1 MSKYN
6 FTECKVDLNSAKI
19 SQDDLEKREKR
30 IVNYW
35 CKESKVISDK
45 LWLPKNNYGDTK
57 KKSIKGIFRPDNSYH
72 IDISDQKSKARNAK
86 KVTSLDIKLPKY
98 KEEEL
103 NYSRKI
109 KILPTKLQKEVFN
122 KCMIG
127 SNYHYN
133 LAIDY
138 LNTIENEI
146 INKLKIRFNEEKNYV
161 SFKQAKFIVE
171 KSKVI
176 PKFYD
181 VRKLLL
187 VREKNMTKDNIWLK
201 DIPRHTK
208 AEAIHDALTSFELN
222 IKNYLKK
229 VHNSLIYA
237 SKNNVLPKE
246 VKKFIMNKREEYK
259 MFHIEKNQIWFK
271 EKILMVSRTEK
282 NQFKVSNK
290 EYNKFKN
297 ETNGASKILFIKPNK
312 WFLCLSLKRKSTDLP
327 KTYNN
332 VSLDPGVRTFQTFYS
347 TDGVIG
353 KIGDNVNKRLY
364 HLGKRIDKLI
374 SVESYYKSFHR
385 KEYNKK
391 AYRIRRRISIL
402 RNKIKNIVDDLHHKS
417 ANYLTKN
424 YKTIIIPNTNITNMV
439 SNDTSNLTKETK
451 RSLLALSHYKFR
463 EYLKFLAHCR
473 NSQVIEVSESHTSKT
488 CGACGVIHTALGGNK
503 VFECVEKCGYHQ
515 DRDIHGAR
523 NIMIRTLTY
532 SGLMWSS
539 KTSKNEKIS
548 KTLVQTSLLQLEP
561 LKNKES

>member
-6 FTECKVDLNSAKI
+6 FTECKVDLNSTKI
-19 SQDDLEKREKR
+19 SEADLNKREKR

-35 CKESKVISDK
+35 CNESKIISDK
-45 LWLPKNNYGDTK
+45 LWLPKNNYDDSK
-57 KKSIKGIFRPDNSYH
+57 KKTIKGIFRPDNSYH

-208 AEAIHDALTSFELN
+208 AEAIHDALISFEVN
-222 IKNYLKK
+222 IKNYLR
-229 VHNSLIYA
+229 
-237 SKNNVLPKE
+237 
-246 VKKFIMNKREEYK
+246 KF
-259 MFHIEKNQIWFK
+259 
-271 EKILMVSRTEK
+271 
-282 NQFKVSNK
+282 
-290 EYNKFKN
+290 
-297 ETNGASKILFIKPNK
+297 
-312 WFLCLSLKRKSTDLP
+312 
-327 KTYNN
+327 
-332 VSLDPGVRTFQTFYS
+332 
-347 TDGVIG
+347 
-353 KIGDNVNKRLY
+353 
-364 HLGKRIDKLI
+364 
-374 SVESYYKSFHR
+374 
-385 KEYNKK
+385 
-391 AYRIRRRISIL
+391 
-402 RNKIKNIVDDLHHKS
+402 
-417 ANYLTKN
+417 
-424 YKTIIIPNTNITNMV
+424 TIP
-439 SNDTSNLTKETK
+439 
-451 RSLLALSHYKFR
+451 
-463 EYLKFLAHCR
+463 
-473 NSQVIEVSESHTSKT
+473 
-488 CGACGVIHTALGGNK
+488 
-503 VFECVEKCGYHQ
+503 
-515 DRDIHGAR
+515 
-523 NIMIRTLTY
+523 
-532 SGLMWSS
+532 
-539 KTSKNEKIS
+539 
-548 KTLVQTSLLQLEP
+548 
-561 LKNKES
+561 